1 MKFRIENNWLLR
13 TEEDI
18 ELNPK
23 DFVHC
28 ATIEELNSEIE
39 DYIHEN
45 MKFPFPKMENNYV
58 MFEEV
63 LGTRFWDTTYGEFM
77 SEWQSLKGLPQ
88 EL

>member
-28 ATIEELNSEIE
+28 ATIEELNDEIK
-39 DYIHEN
+39 DYIHQHMKYPN
-45 MKFPFPKMENNYV
+45 MEGGYCLY
-58 MFEEV
+58 EES
-63 LGTRFWDTTYGEFM
+63 LGTEYWDTTYGEFM
-77 SEWQSLKGLPQ
+77 LEWQKLKGLPQ

>member
-18 ELNPK
+18 ELSPEN
-23 DFVHC
+23 FVHC
-28 ATIEELNSEIE
+28 ATIEELNDEIK
-39 DYIHEN
+39 DYIHDR
-45 MKFPFPKMENNYV
+45 MKFPNMEKDYV
-58 MFEEV
+58 LYEET

-77 SEWQSLKGLPQ
+77 LEWQKLKGLPQ

>member
-1 MKFRIENNWLLR
+1 MKFKIENNWLLK

-28 ATIEELNSEIE
+28 ATIEELNDEIK
-39 DYIHEN
+39 DFIYKY
-45 MKFPFPKMENNYV
+45 MKYPNLESGYCTY
-58 MFEEV
+58 EES
-63 LGTRFWDTTYGEFM
+63 LGTEFWDTTYGEFM
-77 SEWQSLKGLPQ
+77 SEWQKLKGLPE

>member
-1 MKFRIENNWLLR
+1 MKFKIENNWLLN
-13 TEEDI
+13 TEEDM

-28 ATIEELNSEIE
+28 ATIEELNTEIE
-39 DYIHEN
+39 DYIHN
-45 MKFPFPKMENNYV
+45 RMKFPNMEKNYV
-58 MFEEV
+58 LYEET

-77 SEWQSLKGLPQ
+77 LEWQKLKGLPQ

>member
-1 MKFRIENNWLLR
+1 MKFKVENNWLLR

-23 DFVHC
+23 DFIHC
-28 ATIEELNSEIE
+28 ANIEELNSEVE
-39 DYIHEN
+39 DYIN
-45 MKFPFPKMENNYV
+45 NIMKFPKMEENYV
-58 MFEEV
+58 AFEEC

-77 SEWQSLKGLPQ
+77 KEWQKLKGLPQ

>member
-1 MKFRIENNWLLR
+1 MKFKIENNWLLR

-28 ATIEELNSEIE
+28 ATIEELNGLSTAEC
-39 DYIHEN
+39 
-45 MKFPFPKMENNYV
+45 
-58 MFEEV
+58 
-63 LGTRFWDTTYGEFM
+63 LGKYFWDTTYGNFM
-77 SEWQSLKGLPQ
+77 LEWQKLKGLPE

>member
-39 DYIHEN
+39 DYIHDRMN
-45 MKFPFPKMENNYV
+45 FPSMEKNYV
-58 MFEEV
+58 MYEEV
-63 LGTRFWDTTYGEFM
+63 LGTRFWDTTYGDFM
-77 SEWQSLKGLPQ
+77 LEWQKLKGLPQ

>member
-1 MKFRIENNWLLR
+1 MKFKIENNWLLK

-28 ATIEELNSEIE
+28 TNIEELNDEIK
-39 DYIHEN
+39 DYIHQH
-45 MKFPFPKMENNYV
+45 MSFPDMEKGCLY
-58 MFEEV
+58 EEA
-63 LGTRFWDTTYGEFM
+63 LGTDFWDTTYGEFM
-77 SEWQSLKGLPQ
+77 LEWQKLKGLQQ

>member
-1 MKFRIENNWLLR
+1 MKFKIENNWLLK

-28 ATIEELNSEIE
+28 ATIEELNDEIN
-39 DYIHEN
+39 DYIRQR
-45 MKFPFPKMENNYV
+45 MKYPSMEKDYV
-58 MFEEV
+58 LYEEA
-63 LGTRFWDTTYGEFM
+63 LGTEYWDTTYGEFM
-77 SEWQSLKGLPQ
+77 LEWQKLKGLPQ

>member
-1 MKFRIENNWLLR
+1 MKFKVENNWLLR

-28 ATIEELNSEIE
+28 ATIEELNGEIK
-39 DYIHEN
+39 DYIYQHMSFPN
-45 MKFPFPKMENNYV
+45 MEKGYCLC
-58 MFEEV
+58 EES
-63 LGTRFWDTTYGEFM
+63 LGTEYWDTTFGEFM
-77 SEWQSLKGLPQ
+77 LEWQKLKGLPQ

>member
-1 MKFRIENNWLLR
+1 MKFRDENNWLLK

-23 DFVHC
+23 DFIHC
-28 ATIEELNSEIE
+28 ANIEELNTKIE
-39 DYIHEN
+39 DYIN
-45 MKFPFPKMENNYV
+45 DRMKFPNMEKNYIV
-58 MFEEV
+58 FEEV

-77 SEWQSLKGLPQ
+77 LEWQKLKGLPQ

>member
-28 ATIEELNSEIE
+28 ATIEELNDEIE
-39 DYIHEN
+39 DYIHKY
-45 MKFPFPKMENNYV
+45 MKYPNMENGYC
-58 MFEEV
+58 FYEES
-63 LGTRFWDTTYGEFM
+63 LGTEYWDTTYGQFM
-77 SEWQSLKGLPQ
+77 LEWQKLKGLPQ